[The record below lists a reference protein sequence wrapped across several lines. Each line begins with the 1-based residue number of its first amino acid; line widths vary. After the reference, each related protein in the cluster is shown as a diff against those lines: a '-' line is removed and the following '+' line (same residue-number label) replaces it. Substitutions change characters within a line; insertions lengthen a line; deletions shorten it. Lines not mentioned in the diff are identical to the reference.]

1 MIFNETSVKVRVGRL
16 LIFATIFASAY
27 VGLFMGSLDNY
38 RQWSGVLIMGYSGL
52 LLVGRIEQR
61 SRESLRQASVPDW
74 LPGLVIFGA
83 FYQQVVYL
91 ICGPLGNYM
100 HRGITVLMAR

>member
-1 MIFNETSVKVRVGRL
+1 
-16 LIFATIFASAY
+16 
-27 VGLFMGSLDNY
+27 MGSLDNY

-52 LLVGRIEQR
+52 LSVSRTGQR
-61 SRESLRQASVPDW
+61 NRENLGQASPPTW
-74 LPGLVIFGA
+74 LSGLVIFGA